1 VKVVIRNRSGNYL
14 SGRNGGSTLTE
25 SRDMAYVYD
34 YVTDDV
40 EAYMTQAAKQY
51 GGEWHWEQFGAKHG
65 LVLLPQTAKTG
76 I

>member
-1 VKVVIRNRSGNYL
+1 MGRQSSEIAICKDELRSQSLVNVVIRNRSGNYL

-34 YVTDDV
+34 YDTDDV

-51 GGEWHWEQFGAKHG
+51 GGE
-65 LVLLPQTAKTG
+65 
-76 I
+76 